1 MKPKTEEEL
10 EAERLAAE
18 AAAAAEAEALA
29 NKTQGTNRSKLIGN
43 NPDDP
48 MDILGGQIEEEN
60 VDSQGNIKV

>member
-18 AAAAAEAEALA
+18 AAAAAAAEAEK
-29 NKTQGTNRSKLIGN
+29 NQTNGTQRSKLIH

-60 VDSQGNIKV
+60 VDSQGNIKA